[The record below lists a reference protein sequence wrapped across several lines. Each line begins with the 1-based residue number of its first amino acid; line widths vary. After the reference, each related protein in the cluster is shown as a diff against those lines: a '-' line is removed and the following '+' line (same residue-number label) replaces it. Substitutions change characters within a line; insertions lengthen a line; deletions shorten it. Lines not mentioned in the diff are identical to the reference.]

1 MDEEKVGDDLIDD
14 YDEEVDDDFNDDHEG
29 EDIAFSCIRQTHSI
43 HLPVISSAF
52 SQQGEMN
59 DGKETTIFHAF
70 TKIRDK
76 NRKESMDHGSC
87 INPIYAKLIEKDG
100 LNALLHS
107 HPFKIP

>member
-1 MDEEKVGDDLIDD
+1 MN
-14 YDEEVDDDFNDDHEG
+14 YD
-29 EDIAFSCIRQTHSI
+29 
-43 HLPVISSAF
+43 
-52 SQQGEMN
+52 
-59 DGKETTIFHAF
+59 KEITIFHAF